1 MDRDFSGLKMIGI
14 AKWLLVVI
22 AVVVIIM
29 QSVSGRSSNTSITMM
44 RDKVTEAAD
53 LTKMQEGDNQMI
65 RRLYG
70 LDVSQ
75 YEGIVLYYPVTNMG
89 AEELL
94 LVKMNDKSQQEEVRA
109 AIEKRLET
117 QKKSFAGYGVEQT
130 AMLEKSVIDI
140 REIMPSSDPR
150 KIRRRC
156 IRPLK
161 KHIEGGE
168 NNDIQQYNFCVHFS
182 SRIPAFV
189 LYCTAQDQILCA
201 GAPEPSVLRLGR
213 YTISA
218 SASFL
223 HGV

>member
-1 MDRDFSGLKMIGI
+1 MPVPRILSPETGKQVRQSEKCGGEMDRDFSGLKMIGI

-53 LTKMQEGDNQMI
+53 LTKMPEGDNQMI

-117 QKKSFAGYGVEQT
+117 QKKSFAGYGVDQT

-140 REIMPSSDPR
+140 RGNYAFFGSAEDPEALH
-150 KIRRRC
+150 K
-156 IRPLK
+156 
-161 KHIEGGE
+161 
-168 NNDIQQYNFCVHFS
+168 
-182 SRIPAFV
+182 AFEKA
-189 LYCTAQDQILCA
+189 Y
-201 GAPEPSVLRLGR
+201 
-213 YTISA
+213 
-218 SASFL
+218 
-223 HGV
+223 